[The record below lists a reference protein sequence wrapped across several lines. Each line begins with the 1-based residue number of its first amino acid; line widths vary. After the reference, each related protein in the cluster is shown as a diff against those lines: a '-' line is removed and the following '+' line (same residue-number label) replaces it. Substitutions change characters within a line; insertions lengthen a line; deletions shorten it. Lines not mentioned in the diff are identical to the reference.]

1 MVVDAI
7 TGTDETA
14 YKSLDVGKR
23 DTVVKNVLRWER
35 SQIGEYLKI
44 FFQGDWPQQNRSDLP
59 CRVQANGDQVRRYQ
73 AKLCKVV
80 LSDVANSVVQTCTLR
95 LSVVAPTFAHS
106 PCLSVCLGK
115 PDPSNYQVA
124 RLRQQLQDQALDCHR
139 CRLLQISVK
148 KMITSLTCHK
158 FTCCR

>member
-1 MVVDAI
+1 MDAI

-59 CRVQANGDQVRRYQ
+59 CRVQANGDQVGRYQ
-73 AKLCKVV
+73 DRLSKVV
-80 LSDVANSVVQTCTLR
+80 LSDIAKNVQSCAKLHAPSVWCR
-95 LSVVAPTFAHS
+95 PPF
-106 PCLSVCLGK
+106 VCLTSGK
-115 PDPSNYQVA
+115 TWSIYLPGRPTSSTTSGSDSKLPSLQTAPDICQTNFHKLNLPQI
-124 RLRQQLQDQALDCHR
+124 H
-139 CRLLQISVK
+139 LL
-148 KMITSLTCHK
+148 SLAM
-158 FTCCR
+158 